1 MYLFKL
7 VFSFLSIC
15 VPRSRIS
22 GLYGSS
28 IFSFLR
34 SLHGGCT
41 NLHSHMD
48 VLVLLCIKYSH
59 QHPGQRCL
67 ANICDHSIMGFEM
80 FGNLTP
86 DFVIISLVTVIRW

>member
-1 MYLFKL
+1 MR
-7 VFSFLSIC
+7 I
-15 VPRSRIS
+15 PQSRIS

-34 SLHGGCT
+34 SLFGGCT

-48 VLVLLCIKYSH
+48 VLMLLRIKYSH

-80 FGNLTP
+80 FGNLTL